1 MNIEDIKDQMRE
13 RGQELWSQI
22 EESNLYITLRERYDS
37 LPPLWQK
44 TVAVLAVLFGLYIV
58 LSIPQSFV
66 AASSEHEEF
75 FIENRLLTRD
85 LIRAGRLAQ
94 TVRTPPPA
102 PSFSSLQGQV
112 QASLARHRVLDEQ
125 RRNIIQIQNV
135 ADKKLVP
142 KGINQTGLKLGA
154 QKLNLK
160 QAIEVAE
167 DIAKLNS
174 SKLINMSM
182 QADAQDPHYFS
193 VDYEMATF
201 SIPFDAEPA
210 GKGGKG
216 KRGRRGKKKK

>member
-1 MNIEDIKDQMRE
+1 M
-13 RGQELWSQI
+13 
-22 EESNLYITLRERYDS
+22 
-37 LPPLWQK
+37 
-44 TVAVLAVLFGLYIV
+44 
-58 LSIPQSFV
+58 
-66 AASSEHEEF
+66 
-75 FIENRLLTRD
+75 
-85 LIRAGRLAQ
+85 
-94 TVRTPPPA
+94 
-102 PSFSSLQGQV
+102 
-112 QASLARHRVLDEQ
+112 
-125 RRNIIQIQNV
+125 
-135 ADKKLVP
+135 
-142 KGINQTGLKLGA
+142 GA